1 MFLWHCTEID
11 INHGIRE
18 HMWPRQERV
27 YVVDPNSFDGGR
39 IIIKLFTG
47 TRIRIINADPDPVIA
62 LDINKSKKVINITIR
77 LIRLISLSM
86 FQ

>member
-1 MFLWHCTEID
+1 MFLWHCTDID

-27 YVVDPNSFDGGR
+27 DVVDPNSFDGGR

-77 LIRLISLSM
+77 LIRLISLIM